1 MRSKLIL
8 SLALGTMLGLQSDP
22 AMAQDGAVAPVLA
35 EHRYRFA
42 LNSELSEY
50 TEKLFLESMLGFDT
64 NMKVAID
71 RSEHYMKVL
80 TYVPVDPQ
88 AIVSLASQFGVTLVP
103 RRVITEH
110 DGTYMIQ
117 D

>member
-8 SLALGTMLGLQSDP
+8 SLALGTVLGLHRDP
-22 AMAQDGAVAPVLA
+22 TMAPDGAVAPVLA

-42 LNSELSEY
+42 LNSELSAY